1 MGRAI
6 SAWSIR
12 KQGGLSCATGWRI
25 AALTVLVVG
34 CPPSVDE
41 QRPSQHRT
49 TVTEQQDR
57 GPTPG
62 VPTGVEGGS
71 LPDADRARSE
81 RATVAR
87 QVAARQVAAQQ
98 VATQQVAALETVSR
112 YRDSAAR
119 RPGPIDPLYTSLAA
133 DLKAGKPLLIAG
145 FFGLSDPHLDDPE
158 KNPCWG
164 TYYGNARF
172 MKRASGDV
180 HVKKLYEFT
189 GWTLLQEEENPT
201 DPVRTLVFHQRINPS
216 KAWKTAGVE
225 EPFDAYLVM
234 QAFESREQAA
244 THMAVA
250 LRASRGATVE
260 LAGLEGAEQP
270 MRLNLGDA
278 QVVGYIGHN
287 FFFDYEDFYWD
298 GFEPI
303 KERPSRP
310 KGLFVI
316 SCMSGRV
323 PGFLTLLGHNVHV
336 LLLSRYFISAEGYSL
351 LSVVD
356 GVLQHASSRGLVD
369 LADRTYQYFHTL
381 HHPEKKV
388 YWPFLGQDFRLYDE
402 PLDRYFSFD

>member
-6 SAWSIR
+6 R
-12 KQGGLSCATGWRI
+12 
-25 AALTVLVVG
+25 TVLESQRSSHCAVV
-34 CPPSVDE
+34 CCTVAVAVFVVACMPSSEE
-41 QRPSQHRT
+41 QRGSQQQVPATPQAPQSSVPLVDATKVEPSS
-49 TVTEQQDR
+49 
-57 GPTPG
+57 PPA
-62 VPTGVEGGS
+62 
-71 LPDADRARSE
+71 ADPARDE
-81 RATVAR
+81 RVA
-87 QVAARQVAAQQ
+87 VAAH
-98 VATQQVAALETVSR
+98 QVAALATVAH
-112 YRDSAAR
+112 YRDAVAR
-119 RPGPIDPLYTSLAA
+119 RPGPIEPLYTSIAA
-133 DLKAGKPLLIAG
+133 DLQAGKPLLVAG
-145 FFGLSDPHLDDPE
+145 YFGLSDPHLDDPE

-180 HVKKLYEFT
+180 HAKKLFEFP
-189 GWTLLQEEENPT
+189 GWTLLLEEENPA
-201 DPVRTLVFHQRINPS
+201 DPVRTLVFHQRISPS
-216 KAWKTAGVE
+216 KAWKAAGVE

-234 QAFESREQAA
+234 QAFESRELAA
-244 THMAVA
+244 THMAQA
-250 LRASRGATVE
+250 LRASRGATVA
-260 LAGLEGAEQP
+260 LAGLEGSEP
-270 MRLNLGDA
+270 VRLNLGEA

-356 GVLQHASSRGLVD
+356 GVLQRANSRQLVD
-369 LADRTYQYFHTL
+369 LADHTYQYFHTL
-381 HHPEKKV
+381 HHPEKKI
-388 YWPFLGQDFRLYDE
+388 YWPFLGQDFRLYEE
-402 PLDRYFSFD
+402 PLDQYFSAPLADLWAM